1 MEDHR
6 EVLDRQ
12 TLLNEAN
19 NEFNSHHWKRAED
32 LYTEFIDIC
41 MASGEC
47 DRNDLAIAY
56 NNRGQVK
63 YFRVDFYEAVD
74 DYSAAIKANRQFE
87 VAYYNRGLIRYRLAS
102 SQTAGCPKSLHTL
115 GDCVWQ
121 HHVGRPSVSGRSW
134 TITSSRSVRNISSLC
149 EFVNRFGDSDVRDV
163 VAVFPV
169 HRDLPAVSFKMPRA
183 ILRKHWR

>member
-1 MEDHR
+1 MEGHR

-12 TLLNEAN
+12 NLLNEAN

-41 MASGEC
+41 MASGER
-47 DRNDLAIAY
+47 DSNDLAIAF

-87 VAYYNRGLIRYRLAS
+87 VAYYNRGLIRYRLGFFQDAES
-102 SQTAGCPKSLHTL
+102 DFKKALEINANFEDARLSLHQTIL
-115 GDCVWQ
+115 DCEEKTRR
-121 HHVGRPSVSGRSW
+121 GY
-134 TITSSRSVRNISSLC
+134 
-149 EFVNRFGDSDVRDV
+149 
-163 VAVFPV
+163 
-169 HRDLPAVSFKMPRA
+169 
-183 ILRKHWR
+183 